1 LQRGVQ
7 EKVQET
13 QNQVRKV
20 TNTTK
25 KGKNEKSVCQVSKQP
40 QVKAR
45 W

>member
-1 LQRGVQ
+1 VQ

-25 KGKNEKSVCQVSKQP
+25 KGKNWETCLPSFQTAA
-40 QVKAR
+40 VKAR